1 MYGSDQRS
9 VAHCLGK
16 HYADITQHFPRPALV
31 ARTFLGGG
39 GGAPSIHKALASRR
53 TLCGETVRVDW
64 NGYMSRANIKK
75 YSEE

>member
-39 GGAPSIHKALASRR
+39 GEPRVYIRPSPP
-53 TLCGETVRVDW
+53 GEHFAERQ
-64 NGYMSRANIKK
+64 
-75 YSEE
+75 